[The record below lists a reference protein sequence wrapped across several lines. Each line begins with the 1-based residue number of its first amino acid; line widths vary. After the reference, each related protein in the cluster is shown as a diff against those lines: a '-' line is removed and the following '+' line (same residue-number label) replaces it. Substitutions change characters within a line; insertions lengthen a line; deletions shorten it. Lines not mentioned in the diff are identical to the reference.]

1 MVRNALL
8 LVEHLLS
15 LLSLPFDRM
24 AEQVRNE
31 VSLSIS
37 MRVRTPNE
45 KNASVVA
52 TALLILNAYHKQHIM
67 QWPLSP

>member
-15 LLSLPFDRM
+15 LLSIPFDPM
-24 AEQVRNE
+24 AEQVLNE

-45 KNASVVA
+45 KNASAVA
-52 TALLILNAYHKQHIM
+52 TALLILNACH
-67 QWPLSP
+67 